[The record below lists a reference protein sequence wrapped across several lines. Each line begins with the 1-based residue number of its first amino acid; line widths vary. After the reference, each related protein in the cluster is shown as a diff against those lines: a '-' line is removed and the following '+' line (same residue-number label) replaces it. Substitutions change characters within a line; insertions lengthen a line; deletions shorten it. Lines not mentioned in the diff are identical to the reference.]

1 MGLTAHSTALLHTTI
16 IEPGIVY
23 FTHGFWQM
31 PAAAI
36 IFNIIFVLAAW
47 ETVIKSR
54 KIGFGNIRFLTSSR
68 KTAYVL
74 ILVGAA
80 LCAGMTAVAWYA
92 ILGGTVD
99 EFCRRCIR
107 VSFSYASNPLYY
119 LLTIAAILE
128 CAVMGVFVI
137 LLARNSLRYIRE
149 QRV

>member
-1 MGLTAHSTALLHTTI
+1 
-16 IEPGIVY
+16 
-23 FTHGFWQM
+23 M
-31 PAAAI
+31 PVIAI

-47 ETVIKSR
+47 ETAKNSR
-54 KIGFGNIRFLTSSR
+54 KIGFSNIRFLTSSK

-99 EFCRRCIR
+99 EFCRRCIGI
-107 VSFSYASNPLYY
+107 SFSYASNPLYY
-119 LLTIAAILE
+119 FLTIAAILE
-128 CAVMGVFVI
+128 CAAMGVLVM
-137 LLARNSLRYIRE
+137 LMARNSLRYIRE